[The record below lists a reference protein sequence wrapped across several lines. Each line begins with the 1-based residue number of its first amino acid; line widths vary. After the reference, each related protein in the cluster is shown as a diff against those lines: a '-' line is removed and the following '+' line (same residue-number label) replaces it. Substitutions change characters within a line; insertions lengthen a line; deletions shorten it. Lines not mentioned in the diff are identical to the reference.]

1 MVRRSHKEIVL
12 NSRNDGMPDVARF
25 FCMCYDNSGHAD
37 LDGVPGR
44 RQAIMEQTGEVIKV
58 DNGLLTVQF
67 CRPEACESCRACNGE
82 KHSATIQIPG
92 DAQVGDIVTVS
103 MPEGQVAK
111 ASLLAY
117 AMPLAGL
124 MIGLFLGFAL
134 GGDIPAV
141 IGAAIGLGLS
151 LLILKLLDVRLRGN
165 ERWMP
170 KLVSVMKKQ
179 A

>member
-1 MVRRSHKEIVL
+1 
-12 NSRNDGMPDVARF
+12 
-25 FCMCYDNSGHAD
+25 
-37 LDGVPGR
+37 
-44 RQAIMEQTGEVIKV
+44 MEQTGEVIQV

-67 CRPEACESCRACNGE
+67 CRPEACESCRACTGD
-82 KHSATIQIPG
+82 KHKAMIQIPG

-111 ASLLAY
+111 ASLIAY

-124 MIGLFLGFAL
+124 LIGLFIGFAL
-134 GGDIPAV
+134 GGDLAAV
-141 IGAAIGLGLS
+141 IGAAAGLVLC
-151 LLILKLLDVRLRGN
+151 LTVLKLLDGRLRRD

-170 KLVSVMKKQ
+170 RLVAVTKKQ

>member
-1 MVRRSHKEIVL
+1 
-12 NSRNDGMPDVARF
+12 
-25 FCMCYDNSGHAD
+25 
-37 LDGVPGR
+37 
-44 RQAIMEQTGEVIKV
+44 MEQTGEVIKV

-67 CRPEACESCRACNGE
+67 CRPEACENCRACTGE

-124 MIGLFLGFAL
+124 LIGLFLGFAL
-134 GGDIPAV
+134 GGDIAAI
-141 IGAAIGLGLS
+141 IGAAVGLGLS
-151 LLILKLLDVRLRGN
+151 MLILKLLDVRLRRD
-165 ERWMP
+165 EKWTP
-170 KLVSVMKKQ
+170 KLVAVMKKQ